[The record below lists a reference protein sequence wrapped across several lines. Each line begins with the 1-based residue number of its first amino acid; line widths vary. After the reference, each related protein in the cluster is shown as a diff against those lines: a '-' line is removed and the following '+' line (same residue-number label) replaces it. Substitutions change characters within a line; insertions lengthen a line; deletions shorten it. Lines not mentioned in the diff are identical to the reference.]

1 MCKLKGQMD
10 RAGHYYVEMKGWM
23 HKGGHYYVEIKRG
36 NG

>member
-36 NG
+36 N